1 LTTSSDMENPEKE
14 RMMTRLAAPMAAPV
28 SPDATAPPSMSTMRA
43 LFRPIRSM
51 IVPTVRATMNT
62 PIVA

>member
-1 LTTSSDMENPEKE
+1 MEKPEKE

-28 SPDATAPPSMSTMRA
+28 RPDATAPPSMSTMSA
-43 LFRPIRSM
+43 FLRPILSM
-51 IVPTVRATMNT
+51 IVPTARATMNT